1 MGAGTLGLTLT
12 GRLIT
17 ASAMSAIATSV
28 TATVTLLVTATV
40 TLLVTATVVNVAP
53 RPTTTVAI
61 SLAADGSAITAA
73 LNAPSGE
80 AVFILAADQLFSS
93 AGENPMHSGSKPS
106 PAGL

>member
-17 ASAMSAIATSV
+17 ASATSTIATSV
-28 TATVTLLVTATV
+28 TMTV

-53 RPTTTVAI
+53 RSATTVAI

-73 LNAPSGE
+73 LNAASGE

-93 AGENPMHSGSKPS
+93 AGENHALRIEAVPGGALNACS
-106 PAGL
+106 P